1 MLLATM
7 LYYFVISLMIL
18 SGYRIMEIGKS
29 RLSLYSKPKELI
41 SKLSFNIN
49 DRRNILTDTGFVLSK
64 KIYEI
69 SRLMGLIAIL
79 TFGYYFK
86 NPLLIIVSI
95 SLYIISIPIEK
106 IHNKTTIYGILIT
119 YIRKRYSDKKD
130 MEIYQSIALLR
141 NMIKTNK
148 FNKLSSD
155 YMIEQLAIYSELLR
169 NTYFKV
175 LNLLRLNKKQ
185 EAIQL
190 FSSEVRTKVS
200 SDFGRLIIELENM
213 ENRELDEILIS
224 LQKNIREERITK
236 QKKNDELI
244 SDILYIPVVLNV
256 LLIFINFLYVAYF
269 INQKN
274 FFSMLIN

>member
-1 MLLATM
+1 MLLATL
-7 LYYFVISLMIL
+7 LYYFVISIMIF
-18 SGYRIMEIGKS
+18 SGYQIIAIGKS
-29 RLSLYSKPKELI
+29 RLTLYSKPKELVN
-41 SKLSFNIN
+41 KLAFNIK
-49 DRRNILTDTGFVLSK
+49 DRRNILSNTGFTLSK
-64 KIYEI
+64 NIYNI
-69 SRLMGLIAIL
+69 ARLMGLIASLIV
-79 TFGYYFK
+79 GYYFK
-86 NPLLIIVSI
+86 NQFLIISSI
-95 SLYIISIPIEK
+95 SLYIISIPIEN
-106 IHNKTTIYGILIT
+106 IQNKTTIYGKLIT
-119 YIRKRYSDKKD
+119 LLRKSHSDKKD

-141 NMIKTNK
+141 NMIKSNK
-148 FNKLSSD
+148 FSKLSSD
-155 YMIEQLAIYSELLR
+155 YMIEQLAVYSELLR

-175 LNLLRLNKKQ
+175 LNLLRLNRKQ

-236 QKKNDELI
+236 LKKNDEII

-256 LLIFINFLYVAYF
+256 LLIFINFLYIAYF

-274 FFSMLIN
+274 VFSMLIN

>member
-1 MLLATM
+1 
-7 LYYFVISLMIL
+7 
-18 SGYRIMEIGKS
+18 
-29 RLSLYSKPKELI
+29 
-41 SKLSFNIN
+41 
-49 DRRNILTDTGFVLSK
+49 
-64 KIYEI
+64 
-69 SRLMGLIAIL
+69 
-79 TFGYYFK
+79 
-86 NPLLIIVSI
+86 
-95 SLYIISIPIEK
+95 
-106 IHNKTTIYGILIT
+106 
-119 YIRKRYSDKKD
+119 

-141 NMIKTNK
+141 NMIKSNK
-148 FNKLSSD
+148 FSKLSSD
-155 YMIEQLAIYSELLR
+155 YMIEQLAVYSELLR

-175 LNLLRLNKKQ
+175 LNLLRLNRKQ

-236 QKKNDELI
+236 LKKNDEII

-256 LLIFINFLYVAYF
+256 LLIFINFLYIAYF

-274 FFSMLIN
+274 VFSMLIN